1 MGSQMGSRAQS
12 CCTSVAAAQAR
23 VVAERAAVG
32 IAFDGDGDRVAMV
45 NSSGTLLDG
54 DELLYIIARDRQR
67 RGLLQG
73 GVVGTV
79 MSNLGFEH
87 ALDRLGIPFGRASVG
102 DRNILA
108 QLQAQGWHLGGEPSG
123 HIITLD
129 LASTGDAIVAALQV
143 LVPLVEQGLTLQELT
158 AGVTKFPQ
166 VLENVK
172 VAAPENVSNDSSLLS
187 EIAASEAQLAG
198 RGRILV
204 RPSGTEPLL
213 RIMVEGEDEQEVSQ
227 IALSLAD
234 RARALDG

>member
-1 MGSQMGSRAQS
+1 M
-12 CCTSVAAAQAR
+12 
-23 VVAERAAVG
+23 
-32 IAFDGDGDRVAMV
+32 
-45 NSSGTLLDG
+45 
-54 DELLYIIARDRQR
+54 
-67 RGLLQG
+67 
-73 GVVGTV
+73 
-79 MSNLGFEH
+79 
-87 ALDRLGIPFGRASVG
+87 
-102 DRNILA
+102 
-108 QLQAQGWHLGGEPSG
+108 GGEPSG